1 MQVAA
6 SGWQLAS
13 GGRGGCADMCALQP
27 TDTLFHARATMPK
40 LSCPALPGMQSE
52 RRHAALSDLDRRITV
67 LFFNFDLFNPVG

>member
-13 GGRGGCADMCALQP
+13 GWRGGFADTSALQAP
-27 TDTLFHARATMPK
+27 DSLSTLPLTLITMLQMP
-40 LSCPALPGMQSE
+40 LPGTQSE

-67 LFFNFDLFNPVG
+67 LFFNFDLFNSVG